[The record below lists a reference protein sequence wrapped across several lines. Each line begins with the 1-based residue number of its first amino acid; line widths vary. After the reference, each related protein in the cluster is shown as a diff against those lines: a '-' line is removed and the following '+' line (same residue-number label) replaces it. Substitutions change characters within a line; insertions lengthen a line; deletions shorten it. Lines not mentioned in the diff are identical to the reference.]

1 MPQRER
7 LKADLKKAMKARE
20 SQTVT
25 VLRSLL
31 AAIDNAEAVEL
42 GTSSSFVI
50 GRANDVPRKALSEA
64 QIREV
69 LRGEVEELQTAVA
82 EYERLGKL
90 EEAETLSK
98 ALDVASGYVSET
110 PTENYLYHK
119 LSFQRGEE
127 TDAFVRAL
135 QRFLD
140 SPRGSVYISGPQSTE
155 IWTTRELAD
164 DPLEVYLNDSALA
177 ATEAAF
183 APAPVQNTQYGDSLP
198 NDMVLWLRGTTL
210 NLG

>member
-98 ALDVASGYVSET
+98 ALDVASGYVR
-110 PTENYLYHK
+110 K
-119 LSFQRGEE
+119 LQPKIICTINLAFRGERKP
-127 TDAFVRAL
+127 TL
-135 QRFLD
+135 L
-140 SPRGSVYISGPQSTE
+140 SGRYSGFS
-155 IWTTRELAD
+155 IV
-164 DPLEVYLNDSALA
+164 LEVASI
-177 ATEAAF
+177 
-183 APAPVQNTQYGDSLP
+183 
-198 NDMVLWLRGTTL
+198 
-210 NLG
+210 